1 MSEMQ
6 AITPFN
12 WMKLL
17 RHGDRVEAGLRGE
30 WVAPISVEMDVNNR
44 CSHGCRFCSFGTV
57 ETQGYR
63 QQNWVEFPV
72 ARLLP
77 LLDELRELGVKSL
90 TFTGGGEPLE
100 HSKIGLILE
109 HATSLGFEWG
119 VVTNGNG
126 LRGRAQRAIAAH
138 ATFCRVSLDAG
149 TSDTHQHTHRVATP
163 QFHQIL
169 DNLRHTRAVAGDRD
183 LTLGASF
190 CVMRSNWKELY
201 QAAQLVKEHGGNYLE
216 VRPTYPTDWR
226 GDGWNDDLSRD
237 EVDAATTELA
247 HAQTHLNDDTFQV
260 IGMVDRFASL
270 HGYQKGY
277 TKCRTGAVSTV
288 TATARTIGR
297 YPSDASQEC
306 QFATHPSTSRSSTS
320 QVDDAAQRRVAVR
333 WPVRRFH
340 TTPKGSPRPPTAVT
354 SRRGASS
361 PGRSQAR
368 GCWSIVV
375 AR

>member
-226 GDGWNDDLSRD
+226 GDGWNDDLSRE
-237 EVDAATTELA
+237 EVEAATTELA

-270 HGYQKGY
+270 HGYTKGY
-277 TKCRTGAVSTV
+277 SKCRTGAVSTV
-288 TATARTIGR
+288 IGADGRVWQCCIQRGMDGFEVGNVMTQSFREVWQAPAHKAMVDGIDVSKCPRCR
-297 YPSDASQEC
+297 YDSGNRLIQ
-306 QFATHPSTSRSSTS
+306 
-320 QVDDAAQRRVAVR
+320 AV
-333 WPVRRFH
+333 FL
-340 TTPKGSPRPPTAVT
+340 
-354 SRRGASS
+354 GADKMHSNFL
-361 PGRSQAR
+361 
-368 GCWSIVV
+368 
-375 AR
+375 